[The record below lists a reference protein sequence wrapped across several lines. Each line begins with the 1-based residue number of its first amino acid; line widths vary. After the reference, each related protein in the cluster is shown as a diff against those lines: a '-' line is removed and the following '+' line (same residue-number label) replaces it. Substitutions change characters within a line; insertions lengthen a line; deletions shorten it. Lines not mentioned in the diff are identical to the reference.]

1 MSQRMVLALL
11 LNMTLCA
18 AALWSVVAAAFPR
31 WSRGRRARL
40 ALRAAV
46 PLTVL
51 CAGLLELAARRW
63 APLGGGAWRVFLGIE
78 RASLV
83 GALFAGICL
92 AATRAVTWLV
102 PPHLPA
108 PTAPQTDLSRR
119 EVITRAGALSA
130 AGVATAGA
138 LWGGLRHRHDI
149 AVTEL
154 EVFVDGLPPHLEGL
168 TLVQLTDLHVGIFT
182 GRQELLRLAE
192 ITRRLDADHVV
203 ITGDILDY
211 SPRHIPEGMD
221 LLSRVRARH
230 GTFAVLGNHDHY
242 TGPRRVYE
250 GLRRVGI
257 TPLVNGAVR
266 LTGGAREGLVLA
278 GVDDVMATRL
288 GSGRGPDVALALRG
302 QPDDEPLVLL
312 AHNPICFDIP
322 QRRRPALQLSGHTH
336 GGQINPGGAM
346 RGLLRYVAGRYTHE
360 DGGEMYVS
368 RGLGVTGPPVRVA
381 AAPEVVRVTLSGR
394 RCSRA
399 G

>member
-1 MSQRMVLALL
+1 MVLALV

-18 AALWSVVAAAFPR
+18 ASLWSVVAAMFPR
-31 WSRGRRARL
+31 WSRGARARV
-40 ALRAAV
+40 ALRVAV
-46 PLTVL
+46 PLTVA

-63 APLGGGAWRVFLGIE
+63 APLGGGAWRVLLGVE
-78 RASLV
+78 RAALV

-92 AATRAVTWLV
+92 GATRALSWLL
-102 PPHLPA
+102 PPRAAPSPA
-108 PTAPQTDLSRR
+108 GGDLSRR
-119 EVITRAGALSA
+119 EVIARGGALGA

-168 TLVQLTDLHVGIFT
+168 TLVQLTDLHIGIFT
-182 GRQELLRLAE
+182 GRQELLRLVE
-192 ITRRLDADHVV
+192 LTRRLDADHVV

-211 SPRHIPEGMD
+211 SPRHIPEGMA

-230 GTFAVLGNHDHY
+230 GTFAALGNHDHY
-242 TGPRRVYE
+242 AGPRRVYE

-278 GVDDVMATRL
+278 GVDDVMASRL
-288 GSGRGPDVALALRG
+288 GSGRGPDVELALRG
-302 QPDDEPLVLL
+302 QPDDEPVVLL

-322 QRRRPALQLSGHTH
+322 MRRRPALQLSGHTH
-336 GGQINPGGAM
+336 GGQINPAGAM
-346 RGLLRYVAGRYTHE
+346 RGLLRYVAGQYTRE
-360 DGGEMYVS
+360 GGGVMYVS

-394 RCSRA
+394 RRSPV

>member
-18 AALWSVVAAAFPR
+18 AALWSVVAALLPR

-40 ALRAAV
+40 ALRVAV

-51 CAGLLELAARRW
+51 GAGLLELAARRW
-63 APLGGGAWRVFLGIE
+63 APLGGGFWRVLLGVE

-92 AATRAVTWLV
+92 SATRALAWLL
-102 PPHLPA
+102 PPTV
-108 PTAPQTDLSRR
+108 TAPATGVSDLSRR
-119 EVITRAGALSA
+119 ELIARGGAVGA

-168 TLVQLTDLHVGIFT
+168 TLVQLTDLHIGIFT
-182 GRQELLRLAE
+182 GRQELLRLVE
-192 ITRRLDADHVV
+192 LTRRLDADHVV
-203 ITGDILDY
+203 ITGDIIDY
-211 SPRHIPEGMD
+211 SPSHIPEGMA

-230 GTFAVLGNHDHY
+230 GTYAVLGNHDHY
-242 TGPRRVYE
+242 AGPRRVYE
-250 GLRRVGI
+250 GLRRAGI

-266 LTGGAREGLVLA
+266 LTGGAREGIVLA
-278 GVDDVMATRL
+278 GVDDVMAPRL
-288 GSGRGPDVALALRG
+288 GSGRGPDVELALRG
-302 QPDDEPLVLL
+302 QPDDEPVVLL

-322 QRRRPALQLSGHTH
+322 MRRRPALQLSGHTH
-336 GGQINPGGAM
+336 GGQVNVAGVAGA
-346 RGLLRYVAGRYTHE
+346 LLPFVAGRYVRDRATL
-360 DGGEMYVS
+360 YVS
-368 RGLGVTGPPVRVA
+368 RGIGITGAPVRLA
-381 AAPEVVRVTLSGR
+381 AAPEVTRVVLTGLR
-394 RCSRA
+394 T
-399 G
+399 

>member
-1 MSQRMVLALL
+1 MVVALMV
-11 LNMTLCA
+11 NMTLCA
-18 AALWSVVAAAFPR
+18 AALWSVVAALFPR
-31 WSRGRRARL
+31 WSRGARARL
-40 ALRAAV
+40 ALRVAV

-63 APLGGGAWRVFLGIE
+63 APLGGGLWRVLLGVE

-92 AATRAVTWLV
+92 AATRALAWLLPPKVSGAATVV
-102 PPHLPA
+102 P
-108 PTAPQTDLSRR
+108 DLSRR
-119 EVITRAGALSA
+119 ELISRGGALGA

-168 TLVQLTDLHVGIFT
+168 SLLQLTDLHIGIFT
-182 GRQELLRLAE
+182 GRHELSRLVE
-192 ITRRLDADHVV
+192 LTRRLDADHVV
-203 ITGDILDY
+203 ITGDIVDY
-211 SPRHIPEGMD
+211 SPAHIPEGMA

-230 GTFAVLGNHDHY
+230 GTYAVLGNHDHY
-242 TGPRRVYE
+242 AGPRRVYE

-266 LTGGAREGLVLA
+266 LTGGAREGIVLA
-278 GVDDVMATRL
+278 GVDDVMASRL
-288 GSGRGPDVALALRG
+288 GSGRGPDVEMALRG

-322 QRRRPALQLSGHTH
+322 MRRRPALQLSGHTH

-346 RGLLRYVAGRYTHE
+346 RGLLRYVAGRYIRE
-360 DGGEMYVS
+360 GGGVMYVS
-368 RGLGVTGPPVRVA
+368 RGIGVTGPPVRFA

-394 RCSRA
+394 RRSTT